1 MEGSEVVIFRLC
13 QSKVEALDL
22 RGNLHLGYS
31 LWSQHQGRQFK
42 TFETKL
48 QQELKKKKNWDVAL
62 IGSAFMIYSKTP
74 FDN

>member
-48 QQELKKKKNWDVAL
+48 QQELKKKKLGRGIDWQCIHDLFQNT
-62 IGSAFMIYSKTP
+62 I
-74 FDN
+74 